1 MINGHKR
8 HLRLLFAKEFLKHPF
23 LLGSVVP
30 SSRFLVERLLR
41 QVDWPSSRVLVEYGP
56 GVGTFT
62 GEILRRMRSDAKLV
76 AIEAS
81 EEFVRDLRGGYTDP
95 RLEVVH
101 GSAAEVRDVLGTLG
115 LDAADAI
122 ISGIPLSTLRRQQRE
137 KILWESKLALRPGG
151 RFLVYQFSG
160 KVGADLERIFGE
172 VRRDMEPLNILP
184 AKIFSAT
191 AA

>member
-41 QVDWPSSRVLVEYGP
+41 QVDWPSSRVLVESGP

-81 EEFVRDLRGGYTDP
+81 EEFVRDLRGGYTDR

-101 GSAAEVRDVLGTLG
+101 GSAAEVRDVLGTFG